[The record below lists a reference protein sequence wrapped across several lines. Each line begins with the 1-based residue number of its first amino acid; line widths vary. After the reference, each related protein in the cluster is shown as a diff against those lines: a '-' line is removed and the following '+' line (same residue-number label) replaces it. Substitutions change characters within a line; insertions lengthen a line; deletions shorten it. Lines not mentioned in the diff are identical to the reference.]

1 MTWTTMESFNIT
13 WRNPKNVCFFGRDLT
28 TCQKKNKTHIL
39 PVGVFQYLP
48 VLELFQLYYL
58 PQYNYDNLWTTP
70 YLSWNHLE
78 KSACQLSYFF
88 FFSLMTLLYNSPV
101 YICFIYVENTT
112 KNTIAPC
119 SISQCLQDRCALIQ
133 IDRRFKA
140 TEQKFKFYIDDY
152 Y

>member
-1 MTWTTMESFNIT
+1 MYVFLVETS
-13 WRNPKNVCFFGRDLT
+13 PHA
-28 TCQKKNKTHIL
+28 KKINKTHIL

-88 FFSLMTLLYNSPV
+88 FFFSLMTLLYNSPV

-133 IDRRFKA
+133 IDCRFKA

>member
-1 MTWTTMESFNIT
+1 MYVFLVETS
-13 WRNPKNVCFFGRDLT
+13 PHA
-28 TCQKKNKTHIL
+28 KKKIKHT
-39 PVGVFQYLP
+39 
-48 VLELFQLYYL
+48 YYL
-58 PQYNYDNLWTTP
+58 QVYSSIYLCQNCFSYTISHSTIMIIYGQLPISAGITLKNL
-70 YLSWNHLE
+70 LV
-78 KSACQLSYFF
+78 SYCIVF

-101 YICFIYVENTT
+101 YVCVIYVENTT

-133 IDRRFKA
+133 IDCRFKA

>member
-1 MTWTTMESFNIT
+1 MTWTTMEIFNIT

-78 KSACQLSYFF
+78 KSACQL
-88 FFSLMTLLYNSPV
+88 FSLMTLLYNSPV
-101 YICFIYVENTT
+101 YICFIYVEIEYHK

-133 IDRRFKA
+133 IDCRFKA

>member
-1 MTWTTMESFNIT
+1 MYVFLVETS
-13 WRNPKNVCFFGRDLT
+13 PHA
-28 TCQKKNKTHIL
+28 KKNKTHIL

-101 YICFIYVENTT
+101 YICFIYVEIEYHKKKYDSTVLNIPVFTRSMCIDT
-112 KNTIAPC
+112 NR
-119 SISQCLQDRCALIQ
+119 LQV
-133 IDRRFKA
+133 
-140 TEQKFKFYIDDY
+140 
-152 Y
+152 